1 MNQLSKT
8 ILARVS
14 WGVGAPDV
22 LPPERSLV
30 VELMLPQT
38 FLYEPPLL
46 GVGRLRYSLQTSFLA
61 LVN

>member
-1 MNQLSKT
+1 M
-8 ILARVS
+8 LARVS

-22 LPPERSLV
+22 LPPGRSLV
-30 VELMLPQT
+30 VGLMLPQT

-46 GVGRLRYSLQTSFLA
+46 GVGRLCYPLQTSFLA